1 MKNWKNY
8 LLLLTYL
15 AILIVPHLLG
25 GGWWDWPLPIIN
37 K

>member
-1 MKNWKNY
+1 MKSWNK
-8 LLLLTYL
+8 LLIYSTYL

-25 GGWWDWPLPIIN
+25 GGWGDWPLPIIN